1 MQPIWS
7 ALHREEFDPTCYLY
21 HYTSFETALKILYS
35 DTFRLSPVSN
45 TNDTAEQKCRV
56 LYSFERTE
64 ELNILIRQFEREW
77 KSLIIN
83 SKLLCFS
90 QDHKKKNLRKKQDYN
105 IFDVSG
111 RGFALPRMWAQYSN
125 NNGVCIIVKKDEF
138 KDLVLESYPNA
149 ILKPVSYF
157 TDSDR
162 LRFTEKML
170 RQACSILNE
179 QHNPEIVSEYLLNES
194 LRNYAFFSKSNDWA
208 NECEFRVFLPTTK
221 PGYMEIHGVKRCIA
235 GLVIGEK
242 MDASKAYVLQKVRP
256 NIPKR
261 QIVFEA
267 SRCILKSFRQ
277 ILEQEKGDQYV
288 DQ

>member
-1 MQPIWS
+1 MELEKR
-7 ALHREEFDPTCYLY
+7 AMTEAEDKY
-21 HYTSFETALKILYS
+21 
-35 DTFRLSPVSN
+35 TFRQSSQISN
-45 TNDTAEQKCRV
+45 QCGLIGHLRADMDTDGNGFFSSWTDCRAD
-56 LYSFERTE
+56 L
-64 ELNILIRQFEREW
+64 
-77 KSLIIN
+77 
-83 SKLLCFS
+83 
-90 QDHKKKNLRKKQDYN
+90 
-105 IFDVSG
+105 
-111 RGFALPRMWAQYSN
+111 
-125 NNGVCIIVKKDEF
+125 KKDEF

-221 PGYMEIHGVKRCIA
+221 PGYMEIHDVKRCIA